1 LIPYY
6 LFRYKKGN
14 NSSRM
19 DNNDRNKTKVAIVTG
34 SSSGIGFETSL
45 LLARNGFFTYATMR
59 NPDKSNKIDE
69 LKQKEKLPLDVLK
82 LDVTDNKSVNEAI
95 GKVTNEQGRIDVLVN
110 NAGYGLVGPLEELSI
125 QEFKEQFET
134 NVFGVIRVT
143 QSVLPIMRKQRDG
156 TIVNISSIAG
166 RIGFPLTPAYV
177 SSKFAL
183 EGLSE
188 SMAYELEQF
197 GIKIILIE
205 SGVIKTNFDKNLKI
219 GKNVSAAST
228 VNDRNSPYADIT
240 EKRIAGFK
248 PRFENGLP
256 AIEVA
261 KVILNAI
268 TSRNISSELRYL
280 VGNDAL
286 KLMQIR
292 KNKSDKEFRRLVM
305 QGVLK

>member
-1 LIPYY
+1 M
-6 LFRYKKGN
+6 N
-14 NSSRM
+14 TH
-19 DNNDRNKTKVAIVTG
+19 DRNNNEVVLVTG

-45 LLARNGFFTYATMR
+45 LLARNGFSTYATMR
-59 NPDKSNKIDE
+59 NPDKSNKIIG
-69 LKQKEKLPLDVLK
+69 LKQKERLPLEVLK
-82 LDVTDNKSVNEAI
+82 LDVTDDKSVKEAI
-95 GKVTNEQGRIDVLVN
+95 EKVTNEQGRIDVIIN
-110 NAGYGLVGPLEELSI
+110 NAGYALVGPLEELSI

-143 QSVLPIMRKQRDG
+143 QSVLPIMRKQRHG

-197 GIKIILIE
+197 GINVILVE
-205 SGVIKTNFDKNLKI
+205 PGVIKTNFDNNLKI
-219 GKNVSAAST
+219 GKNIST
-228 VNDRNSPYADIT
+228 STTADRNSPYADIT
-240 EKRIAGFK
+240 QKRLAGFK
-248 PRFENGLP
+248 PRFKNGLP

-268 TSRNISSELRYL
+268 ISRNIQSEMRYL

-286 KLMQIR
+286 KLMEIR